1 MSAPLEGRKAL
12 AGKPRTPTSTNPS
25 MNLVS
30 VPDFIDSV
38 SDRTITGGKLDGD
51 ELHLYL
57 DDGRILVFI
66 EGIVCIG
73 NFDKETLQ

>member
-1 MSAPLEGRKAL
+1 MD
-12 AGKPRTPTSTNPS
+12 
-25 MNLVS
+25 LVS
-30 VPDFIDSV
+30 VPNFIESI
-38 SDRTITGGKLDGD
+38 SGQTITGGEVNGD

-73 NFDKETLQ
+73 SFDKETLQ